1 MNTIYLS
8 GPMTGIPGYNY
19 PLFNR
24 VAAELRK
31 RGFTVINPAENVL
44 DEIQNPSHADYMRL
58 SLSQVEQADT
68 VATLP
73 NWIYSAGAN
82 MEVAKARRLKKE
94 IITVEMLLES
104 GITLE
109 DRL

>member
-8 GPMTGIPGYNY
+8 GPMTGLPKLNY

-31 RGFTVINPAENVL
+31 RGFTVINPAENVIT
-44 DEIQNPSHADYMRL
+44 DTPNPSHADYMRL
-58 SLSQVEQADT
+58 SLDQVEQADT

-73 NWIYSAGAN
+73 NWEDSPGALE
-82 MEVAKARRLKKE
+82 EVAKARRLRRE
-94 IITVEMLLES
+94 IVSVAMLLES
-104 GITLE
+104 GITQG